1 MSIFSPVF
9 WGGFYAEKFKE
20 KFMKNRRFA
29 IVAIVLVAVI
39 CLGVAFA
46 ALVDNLSVTGDVTV
60 DNVIANQ
67 DFNND
72 VYFDPADG
80 KVTIDRPTVNSNLSS
95 VVTAVIGNDGEDT
108 NDNLD
113 ITIPAGV
120 LNFGGQEVVVKAYVK
135 NASDEF
141 DASVVIT
148 PDEIS
153 QSASDLCDISCK
165 FGSSN
170 TKTIAAEDSEMVT
183 IVIKLKETVTGDED
197 ALSGTFSFKLTS
209 TAVRASGN

>member
-1 MSIFSPVF
+1 MSIFCPAF
-9 WGGFYAEKFKE
+9 WGTFYAEKFKE
-20 KFMKNRRFA
+20 KIMKNRRFA

-46 ALVDNLSVTGDVTV
+46 ALIDDLSVTGDVTV

-72 VYFDPADG
+72 VYFDPANG
-80 KVTIDRPTVNSNLSS
+80 KVTIDRPTVNSNASAT
-95 VVTAVIGNDGEDT
+95 VTANITDDGQDP

-141 DASVVIT
+141 DASVVII
-148 PDEIS
+148 PQEIS
-153 QSASDLCDISCK
+153 KSASDLCDITCK

-170 TKTIAAEDSEMVT
+170 TTTIASESSEMVT

-209 TAVRASGN
+209 TAVRSTSN

>member
-1 MSIFSPVF
+1 
-9 WGGFYAEKFKE
+9 
-20 KFMKNRRFA
+20 MKNRRFA

-46 ALVDNLSVTGDVTV
+46 ALVDNLSITGDVTV
-60 DNVIANQ
+60 DNVIADQ
-67 DFNND
+67 DFNDD
-72 VYFDPADG
+72 VHFDTAAD
-80 KVTIDRPTVNSNLSS
+80 KLTVDRPNVNSNLSS
-95 VVTAVIGNDGEDT
+95 VVTAVIGNDGEDP

-113 ITIPAGV
+113 ITVPAGV

-135 NASDEF
+135 NESDEF
-141 DASVVIT
+141 DASVTIA

-153 QSASDLCDISCK
+153 KAASDLCEISCK
-165 FGSSN
+165 FGSSD
-170 TKTIAAEDSEMVT
+170 TKTIAAEGSEMVT
-183 IVIKLKETVTGDED
+183 IIIKLKETVTGDED